1 MKPFLFP
8 NFESI
13 ADRTVLYLHDGLDD
27 SRSLLAIGERD
38 AFVAKA
44 TDANALDG
52 YQALIDRSRDW
63 VFTALSYDLKNE
75 LEQLPEPKEDPADFP
90 LLIAFVPRILL
101 SFERGDITILRG
113 TDQPDLNEV
122 IEHLQRAPREHTGY
136 DRELKPRV
144 SKLQYLDDIR
154 SLQAHIQR
162 GDIYEVNYCQEFYHE
177 QLAIHPYSTYRSLH
191 QLTKAPFSAFLRHNN
206 RYLLCASPERYFK
219 KEGDTVI
226 SQPIKGTTK
235 RGSDAEEDAR
245 LVETLRNDPKERGE
259 NIMITDLVRNDLSRS
274 ALPGS
279 VSVDE
284 LCGIHS
290 FATVHQMISTV
301 RATYPPETSLTQI
314 IRDTFPM
321 GSMTGAPKV
330 RAMELIEQYEHSAR
344 GLYSGSVGYIKPNG
358 DADFNV
364 VIRSLLYN
372 ADTHYLSARVGGA
385 ITALSDPKK
394 EYDECLLKAEALF
407 KALR

>member
-8 NFESI
+8 NLEAV

-38 AFVAKA
+38 VFVAKA
-44 TDANALDG
+44 TDANALEG
-52 YQALIDRSRDW
+52 YQRLIDRSGDW

-75 LEQLPEPKEDPADFP
+75 MEELPAPKTDPADFP

-101 SFERGDITILRG
+101 SFERGEITVLRG
-113 TDQPDLNEV
+113 QDEADLKEV
-122 IEHLQRAPREHTGY
+122 IAHLERPPRSHIGY
-136 DRELKPRV
+136 DSELAPRV
-144 SKLQYLDDIR
+144 SKPQYINDIQ
-154 SLQAHIQR
+154 SLQSHIQR
-162 GDIYEVNYCQEFYHE
+162 GDIYEVNYCQEFFQEH
-177 QLAIHPYSTYRSLH
+177 LVIHPYSTYHSLH
-191 QLTKAPFSAFLRHNN
+191 QLTKAPFSAFLRYNN

-226 SQPIKGTTK
+226 SQPIKGTTR
-235 RGSDAEEDAR
+235 RGTDAEEDAQ
-245 LVETLRNDPKERGE
+245 LIATLRNDPKERGE

-274 ALPGS
+274 AIPGS
-279 VSVDE
+279 VVVDE

-301 RATYPPETSLTQI
+301 RATYPPNTPLTQI

-344 GLYSGSVGYIKPNG
+344 GLYSGSVGYVKPNG

-385 ITALSDPKK
+385 ITALSEPEK
-394 EYDECLLKAEALF
+394 EYEECLLKAEALF